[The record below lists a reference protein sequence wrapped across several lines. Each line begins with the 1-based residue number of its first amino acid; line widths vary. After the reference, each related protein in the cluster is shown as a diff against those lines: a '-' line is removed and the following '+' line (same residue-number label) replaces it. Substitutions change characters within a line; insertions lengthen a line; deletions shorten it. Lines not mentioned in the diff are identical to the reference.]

1 MCLILNDCQEI
12 QSLFKKKKKNKRKE
26 KLGKASKL
34 WISSVLC
41 LSINVSETLIFK
53 NLSP

>member
-1 MCLILNDCQEI
+1 MILKKF
-12 QSLFKKKKKNKRKE
+12 SLFSNKKKKKKE

-41 LSINVSETLIFK
+41 VSINVSETILIFK

>member
-1 MCLILNDCQEI
+1 MIVKKF
-12 QSLFKKKKKNKRKE
+12 SLFSKKEKKKKE

-41 LSINVSETLIFK
+41 VSINVSETI
-53 NLSP
+53 

>member
-1 MCLILNDCQEI
+1 MIVKKF
-12 QSLFKKKKKNKRKE
+12 SLFSKKKKKKKE

-41 LSINVSETLIFK
+41 VPINVSETILIFK

>member
-1 MCLILNDCQEI
+1 MIVKKF
-12 QSLFKKKKKNKRKE
+12 SLFSKKKKKKKE

-41 LSINVSETLIFK
+41 VSINVSETILIFK

>member
-1 MCLILNDCQEI
+1 MIVKKF
-12 QSLFKKKKKNKRKE
+12 SLFSKKKKKKE

-41 LSINVSETLIFK
+41 VSINVSETILIFK